1 MKCLAMK
8 FLAFTALF
16 TCSLGLEIV
25 EYPELVLAGQSYNL
39 TYVPYDEKMVRI
51 HTSSPRKFF

>member
-8 FLAFTALF
+8 FLAFTALS

-39 TYVPYDEKMVRI
+39 IYVPYDEKMVSI
-51 HTSSPRKFF
+51 HTSFP